1 MLAVSSP
8 LIGQEEL
15 DAIKPVFE
23 SGWLGLGSTTYA
35 FEKAVLREQDKDFY
49 LQNWHRAHEHL
60 TVGQK
65 RYKEGL
71 NQRIIRDLRAEFDL

>member
-35 FEKAVLREQDKDFY
+35 FEKAVSCAREGFSPVT
-49 LQNWHRAHEHL
+49 A
-60 TVGQK
+60 
-65 RYKEGL
+65 
-71 NQRIIRDLRAEFDL
+71 

>member
-23 SGWLGLGSTTYA
+23 SGWLGLGSNPYA
-35 FEKAVLREQDKDFY
+35 FEKAVSIFLGAKKY
-49 LQNWHRAHEHL
+49 YCC
-60 TVGQK
+60 K
-65 RYKEGL
+65 
-71 NQRIIRDLRAEFDL
+71 